1 MRSYILRKR
10 AGFSLIGAALF
21 LGGCGTT
28 PMNADE
34 FRRAMKSGAPT
45 FTTVESYEVA
55 RPFQDVSATLRK
67 KSGECLAV
75 AVNWTVRSNMGSRSG
90 VRTWKPTFVAD
101 SKRAELH
108 IQRKRQGGGEIDLGG
123 PPDGFYRLVLD
134 ATPVG
139 KGRTKIDLY
148 SQTGDD
154 KLIRQALRGWVQGD
168 NLGCPDLTKVL

>member
-1 MRSYILRKR
+1 L
-10 AGFSLIGAALF
+10 
-21 LGGCGTT
+21 LGGCGTA

-34 FRRAMKSGAPT
+34 FRRAMKSGAPV